1 MASRTATNSLV
12 KRTAFSSA
20 INIFP
25 NEVPPTGIAETENE
39 STKNAHIRPYS
50 EIPGPKGL
58 PIIGNSWRFA
68 PLIGKTVIFFSF
80 GLNEQHSLSSI
91 KMSNNTRSNK
101 QRVVAESTQKK
112 HRFKLATVCTV
123 YAQALSNFM
132 WIFHCN
138 RFLC

>member
-25 NEVPPTGIAETENE
+25 TDVPPTEIPTEND
-39 STKNAHIRPYS
+39 STKNAQIRPYS

-68 PLIGKTVIFFSF
+68 PLIGKT
-80 GLNEQHSLSSI
+80 H
-91 KMSNNTRSNK
+91 
-101 QRVVAESTQKK
+101 
-112 HRFKLATVCTV
+112 
-123 YAQALSNFM
+123 
-132 WIFHCN
+132 
-138 RFLC
+138 FLCDALTLLLL